1 MRNTNR
7 SNTSRKVEVSVI
19 VPCYNEDKTITFLL
33 DAILGQTFPITDL
46 EVIIADGLS
55 TDLTR
60 MKIQDFSSAHKNMR
74 IKVIDN
80 PKRTIPAAINLA
92 VKNAIGQFIVRLD
105 AHSIP
110 GPTYIELC
118 INALR
123 AGVAD
128 CVGGV
133 WDIVPG
139 NDGWI
144 ARSIAA
150 AASNPIAVGDARYR
164 FTKKAAFVDT
174 VPFGAFSRKL
184 FIKVGGFNE
193 DLLTNEDYEF
203 FARIRKNNG
212 KIWLDPA
219 IRCTYFARKDLLE
232 LIQQYW
238 RYGFW
243 KFRML
248 KNYPETLKWRQAL
261 PPLFVITV
269 IVLILLSFFSKI
281 FLWLLMGII
290 FLYLMIIVGS
300 SIGTAFKKNDVSM
313 VVGMPLS
320 TICMQVSWG
329 SGFLYSMIKK

>member
-1 MRNTNR
+1 MRNSLK
-7 SNTSRKVEVSVI
+7 SNISSKVVVSVV
-19 VPCYNEDKTITFLL
+19 VPCYNEENTITFLL
-33 DAILGQTFPITDL
+33 DAILRQTFSITNL
-46 EVIIADGLS
+46 EVIIADGHS
-55 TDLTR
+55 TDLTKK
-60 MKIQDFSSAHKNMR
+60 KIQDFSLAHPKLR
-74 IKVIDN
+74 IKVIHN

-92 VKNAIGQFIVRLD
+92 VENAIGQFIVRLD

-110 GPTYIELC
+110 DPTYIELC
-118 INALR
+118 IKALR
-123 AGVAD
+123 TGKAD

-133 WDIVPG
+133 WNIVPG
-139 NDGWI
+139 DDGWI

-164 FTKKAAFVDT
+164 FTKNAAFVDT

-184 FIKVGGFNE
+184 FFTVDGFNE

-212 KIWLDPA
+212 RIWLDPA
-219 IRCTYFARKDLLE
+219 IRCTYFARKNLME

-261 PPLFVITV
+261 PPLFVFTLIA
-269 IVLILLSFFSKI
+269 LILLSFFIKI
-281 FLWLLMGII
+281 SLWFLLGII
-290 FLYLMIIVGS
+290 ILYLLIIVGS

-313 VVGMPLS
+313 VVGVPLAI
-320 TICMQVSWG
+320 ICMHVSWG